1 MGSEP
6 VDDWIRLFN
15 AEREEDLE
23 IIEAKNTGIREAI
36 MAMKEMGL
44 RKNLR
49 YLYEDHIKLTT
60 ICPAALTAKGRTVK

>member
-1 MGSEP
+1 M
-6 VDDWIRLFN
+6 DDWIRLFN

-49 YLYEDHIKLTT
+49 YLYEDHIKL
-60 ICPAALTAKGRTVK
+60 ILGFLI